1 MVESG
6 GLLNRCTDYFCTA
19 GSNPVLSV
27 VNKSSV
33 MQFVLREEP
42 AESRLNKL
50 YVNVL
55 DLTPQL
61 LPLKGGKALKRVLR
75 VK

>member
-1 MVESG
+1 
-6 GLLNRCTDYFCTA
+6 
-19 GSNPVLSV
+19 
-27 VNKSSV
+27 